1 MGTREG
7 VLLAAV
13 VNIETT
19 RLEKSM
25 GFQQRLWTRIH
36 ILGMAAVLMV
46 SLVGLSACGPAGV
59 SDGESEFAWPTESP
73 AGGGPMPTTDEV
85 LEGMVALMESQRD
98 LAVDAHITYEVL
110 QDSGQ
115 LLSFHSVQYLAV
127 RKPDLLAWTTVRD
140 NATVDEVWFA
150 DGVFTMLKHPEN
162 FYGQVED
169 LPTEMTEAVDML
181 VDGYGIFVPFSDL
194 ISGHARQ
201 IFLEESD
208 SKMYVGEAW
217 IRGQWTHHLA
227 LRSGDFDVELWV
239 SAKGDPVP
247 LRMGIRWKK
256 EEGHPS
262 FTARFH
268 NWNLTPIFDDTTFST
283 DLPENAERV
292 IMVPIVD
299 DEGGEG

>member
-1 MGTREG
+1 
-7 VLLAAV
+7 L
-13 VNIETT
+13 
-19 RLEKSM
+19 
-25 GFQQRLWTRIH
+25 
-36 ILGMAAVLMV
+36 
-46 SLVGLSACGPAGV
+46 
-59 SDGESEFAWPTESP
+59 PTDPP
-73 AGGGPMPTTDEV
+73 AGGGPMPSADEV
-85 LEGMVALMESQRD
+85 LEAMVALMESQRD

-115 LLSFHSVQYLAV
+115 LLSFQTVQYLAV

-162 FYGQVED
+162 FYGQVND
-169 LPTEMTEAVDML
+169 LPVEIPAAVDNL

-194 ISGHARQ
+194 ISGHARL
-201 IFLEESD
+201 IFIEESD

-227 LRSGDFDVELWV
+227 LRGGDFDVELWV
-239 SAKGDPVP
+239 SAQGDPVP
-247 LRMGIRWKK
+247 LRMGIRWKN

-268 NWNLTPIFDDTTFST
+268 NWDLAPIFDDTTFST

-292 IMVPIVD
+292 TMVPIVD
-299 DEGGEG
+299 DEGGVG

>member
-1 MGTREG
+1 MG
-7 VLLAAV
+7 V
-13 VNIETT
+13 
-19 RLEKSM
+19 
-25 GFQQRLWTRIH
+25 QQRLRNRIH
-36 ILGMAAVLMV
+36 IAGMAAVLTVCLAGLSGCGAADV
-46 SLVGLSACGPAGV
+46 SL
-59 SDGESEFAWPTESP
+59 GESEFVLPTDPP
-73 AGGGPMPTTDEV
+73 AGGGPMPSADDV

-115 LLSFHSVQYLAV
+115 LLSFQTVQYLAV

-150 DGVFTMLKHPEN
+150 DGMFTMLKHPEN
-162 FYGQVED
+162 FYGQVDD
-169 LPTEMTEAVDML
+169 LPVEIPESVDML
-181 VDGYGIFVPFSDL
+181 VEIYGIFVPFSDL

-208 SKMYVGEAW
+208 SRMYVGEAW

-227 LRSGDFDVELWV
+227 LRGGDFDVELWV
-239 SAKGDPVP
+239 SAEGDPVP
-247 LRMGIRWKK
+247 LRMGIRWKN

-268 NWNLTPIFDDTTFST
+268 NWNLSPVFDDTTFST

-292 IMVPIVD
+292 IMVPIVA